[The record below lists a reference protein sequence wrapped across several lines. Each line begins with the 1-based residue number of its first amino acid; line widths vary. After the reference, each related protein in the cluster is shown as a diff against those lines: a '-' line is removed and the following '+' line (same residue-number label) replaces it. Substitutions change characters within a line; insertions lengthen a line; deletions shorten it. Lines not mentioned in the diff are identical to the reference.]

1 LSPALTEIAARATH
15 SETKYLI
22 FLPVLGL
29 ARSSLCASYPG
40 HKFMVEQMAT
50 QLKSKLSTLLL
61 AASFGFAALPA
72 ANATLVF
79 AGSVNGT
86 NVCAVDND
94 AFACGWGMQIPDTNP
109 DVGFLGLGTTTTPLV
124 VAGVEVFGS
133 LHIAEIL
140 AGLNSLRSASLQ
152 IINTNPAAIDISVA
166 VSANDFPGPSFEYS
180 ASGSGTWTTADGS
193 TIDLEWYNDP
203 GNALGAST
211 PADRPGNLL
220 AAAGDTATGATSS
233 YSFDFPGGAG
243 FLPLPAPDL
252 GLYSMTVAF
261 DINLAPGGRLTSRGQ
276 ALVKPVGAIPEPG
289 TLSLLAIALG
299 LLGWRLRKTEI

>member
-1 LSPALTEIAARATH
+1 
-15 SETKYLI
+15 
-22 FLPVLGL
+22 
-29 ARSSLCASYPG
+29 
-40 HKFMVEQMAT
+40 MVETMAT
-50 QLKSKLSTLLL
+50 QLKTKLSTLLL

-72 ANATLVF
+72 ANAALVL
-79 AGSVNGT
+79 AGSVNGS

-94 AFACGWGMQIPDTNP
+94 AFACTWGTQISDTNP
-109 DVGFLGLGTTTTPLV
+109 DVGFLGLGTAAVPLV
-124 VAGVEVFGS
+124 VSGVEVFGS

-140 AGLNSLRSASLQ
+140 AGLNSLKSASLQ
-152 IINTNPAAIDISVA
+152 VINTNDSTIDISIA

-180 ASGSGTWTTADGS
+180 ASGSGTFTLADGS
-193 TIDLEWYNDP
+193 TIDLEWFNDP

-220 AAAGDTATGATSS
+220 GSGSHTALGTTSS
-233 YSFDFPGGAG
+233 YSFNFPAGPG

-261 DINLAPGGRLTSRGQ
+261 DISLVAGGRLTSRGQ
-276 ALVKPVGAIPEPG
+276 SLVKPVGAVPEPG
-289 TLSLLAIALG
+289 TLSLFAIALG